1 MIKPGETGTSRRT
14 IHISVAEDEAPI
26 LVIKEGDRLVATSE
40 VDANGNQ
47 TFIHLPTQFENVT
60 LSRHDVQL
68 A

>member
-1 MIKPGETGTSRRT
+1 MIKPGETVRARST
-14 IHISVAEDEAPI
+14 INISVAEDETPI

-47 TFIHLPTQFENVT
+47 TFVHLPTQFENVT